1 MIFPAINLRFL
12 GRFLREFPA
21 VGWGW
26 DYPLRLG
33 SRTRTG
39 SRVGWVGEWIE
50 WRWGIC
56 TQNYM
61 ISCICVCV
69 FLKYSVYITTY
80 MIYIYIDIYIYSIMY
95 VCYIHLRGSV
105 SCVYTVYTHI
115 RFISLPL
122 LNTND
127 IQEPCCHVLY
137 EWVHGPVTPKWMV
150 IFICRSGDFIVLKHL
165 YIVRRIL
172 YIVLIAKIC
181 LTEPNIIKRPRHP
194 LMLYIYIY
202 IYIIHI

>member
-1 MIFPAINLRFL
+1 ML
-12 GRFLREFPA
+12 
-21 VGWGW
+21 
-26 DYPLRLG
+26 YTSTRL
-33 SRTRTG
+33 
-39 SRVGWVGEWIE
+39 
-50 WRWGIC
+50 
-56 TQNYM
+56 
-61 ISCICVCV
+61 
-69 FLKYSVYITTY
+69 SV
-80 MIYIYIDIYIYSIMY
+80 
-95 VCYIHLRGSV
+95 
-105 SCVYTVYTHI
+105 CVYTVYTHI

-194 LMLYIYIY
+194 LMLYIYIHYTYIAYIYILYIHIIYIYIHYTYIAYIYMYYIYIHIIDIY
-202 IYIIHI
+202 IYIIHIYIYTLWML